1 MTGWILS
8 IAGVTILSVLVD
20 LIMPNGQTAKYIK
33 NVFAFMMILVIISP
47 LPSLLKGNFDIG
59 DIFQNEEIV
68 IQEDFVY
75 QVNRDK
81 LTALEDSIN
90 KTLEEEGL
98 KNVIVT
104 INADI
109 FQIEMQIKEINVD
122 LSDLVIDGNS
132 GHIDIEKAI
141 TEVVDRLVGEGVIII
156 FNE

>member
-122 LSDLVIDGNS
+122 LSDLVIDENS

-141 TEVVDRLVGEGVIII
+141 TDIIVELVGEEVIII

>member
-8 IAGVTILSVLVD
+8 ITGVTILSVLVD

-59 DIFQNEEIV
+59 DIFQIEEIV

-141 TEVVDRLVGEGVIII
+141 TDIIVKLVGEEVIII

>member
-141 TEVVDRLVGEGVIII
+141 TEVVNRLVGEEVIII

>member
-122 LSDLVIDGNS
+122 LSDLVIDENS

-141 TEVVDRLVGEGVIII
+141 TEVVNRLVGEEVIII